1 MPTRDIVGFQ
11 RRLVT
16 FFGKD
21 AVVSKNAVRWRGQVR
36 MRVESGVK
44 KSDRHSAA
52 GESFVRVHPQRCGQ
66 NKIILLENLRMR
78 FNLALRAIEEFDATT
93 ADFSRVGHRCVR
105 CDDRLQTLWQSADRK
120 EVILNE
126 TVANVTDVFR

>member
-21 AVVSKNAVRWRGQVR
+21 AVVSKNAVRWRRQVG

-52 GESFVRVHPQRCGQ
+52 GESIVRVHPQGCGQ
-66 NKIILLENLRMR
+66 NKIILLEYLRMR
-78 FNLALRAIEEFDATT
+78 FNLALRAIEEFDAAT
-93 ADFSRVGHRCVR
+93 ADFSRGSRR
-105 CDDRLQTLWQSADRK
+105 GIRPS
-120 EVILNE
+120 
-126 TVANVTDVFR
+126 

>member
-16 FFGKD
+16 FLGKD
-21 AVVSKNAVRWRGQVR
+21 AVVSKDAVRWRRQVG

-52 GESFVRVHPQRCGQ
+52 GESFVRVHPQGCGQ

-93 ADFSRVGHRCVR
+93 TDFGLVGHRCVP
-105 CDDRLQTLWQSADRK
+105 CDDRLQTFWQRTDWK
-120 EVILNE
+120 EFTLNE
-126 TVANVTDVFR
+126 